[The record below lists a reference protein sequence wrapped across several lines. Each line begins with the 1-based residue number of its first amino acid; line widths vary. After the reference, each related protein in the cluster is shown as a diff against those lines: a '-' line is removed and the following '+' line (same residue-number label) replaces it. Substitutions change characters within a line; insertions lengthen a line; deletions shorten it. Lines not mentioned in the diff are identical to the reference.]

1 MAASLDDWA
10 SLYDSV
16 YSYVRQDIPFYVQ
29 EALNSG
35 GPVLEL
41 GCGTGRVSSAI
52 AKTGVDLVGI
62 DSSSKMLEVAQHKMN
77 ALPKASG
84 AISLVEADMRDF
96 SLDQRFPLIII
107 PFRGF
112 LSLLTVGDQTKTL
125 LNIKRHLTPNGRLV
139 FNVFVPDLDMLAQ
152 DSDVQYHLRDV
163 TNPDT
168 GTRFVLW
175 HLSDYDHHNQVVST
189 RLIIEELDS
198 VGAVSRR
205 NYQEFQ
211 LRYVHRW
218 EMHHLLQ
225 SCGYDIVNLYGDF
238 DRLSFDELST
248 EMVWVVTMSQTA
260 SETSPPRS
268 PGPS

>member
-10 SLYDSV
+10 NLYDSV

-175 HLSDYDHHNQVVST
+175 HLSDYDHHNQVGVVRSLLGASANHSSKSLAQTPSRGRSAST
-189 RLIIEELDS
+189 QCRPRPEPRRTADRYDPPRARPAPGL
-198 VGAVSRR
+198 SRR
-205 NYQEFQ
+205 REGESASARRPN
-211 LRYVHRW
+211 RSRPRRW
-218 EMHHLLQ
+218 T
-225 SCGYDIVNLYGDF
+225 
-238 DRLSFDELST
+238 RR
-248 EMVWVVTMSQTA
+248 A
-260 SETSPPRS
+260 RR
-268 PGPS
+268 